1 MEGGV
6 TGFDALPAYSA
17 QPFGPAVASPNPQM
31 DYYPPMTSFKTLQLR
46 RVSSSVE
53 TFYVEQ
59 GDPYATG
66 YSIKVRNSTNFLKK
80 PDLVITREQNQL
92 STKVGEGR
100 FEKYSAVTTLKYPE
114 SGVAQDLQLES
125 HQSQRFAVNVNGKPC
140 WWWQPSKVSK
150 YRAEMVTPSN
160 RLLAELTYSG
170 EHTFMGRDVTDGAVL
185 GTLKVSEEAFEQGVL
200 DQVVCITAVLV
211 ERAKR
216 RGRILKGAD
225 GGAPMTG
232 LGTVVMG

>member
-1 MEGGV
+1 
-6 TGFDALPAYSA
+6 
-17 QPFGPAVASPNPQM
+17 
-31 DYYPPMTSFKTLQLR
+31 MTSFKTLQLR

-66 YSIKVRNSTNFLKK
+66 YSIKVRNSTNFLNK
-80 PDLVITREQNQL
+80 PDLVITREQNHL

-140 WWWQPSKVSK
+140 WWWQPFKVRK
-150 YRAEMVTPSN
+150 YRAEMVTTSN
-160 RLLAELTYSG
+160 RLLAEFTYSG
-170 EHTFMGRDVTDGAVL
+170 EHTFMGRDVTHGAIL
-185 GTLKVSEEAFEQGVL
+185 GTLEVGEEAFEQGVL
-200 DQVVCITAVLV
+200 DQVVCITVVLV

-216 RGRILKGAD
+216 RRSILKGAD
-225 GGAPMTG
+225 GGAP
-232 LGTVVMG
+232 VVMG